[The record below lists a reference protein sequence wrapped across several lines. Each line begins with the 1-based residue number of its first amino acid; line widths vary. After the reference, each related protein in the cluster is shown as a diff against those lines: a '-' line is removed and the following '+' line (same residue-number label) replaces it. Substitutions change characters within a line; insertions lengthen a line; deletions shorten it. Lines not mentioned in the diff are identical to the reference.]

1 MNVNK
6 ASLFWGILLI
16 GGGGM
21 ALAQQFG
28 YLDQLPE
35 SAWMWVFA
43 LVSLAAFL
51 SYALSGWREWGWLFP
66 AGVFGGLAVT
76 IGLAT
81 NNVDNAAVGSPLF
94 FGLLIPF
101 AAAYLTDRAKN
112 WWALIPGGVMFFLA
126 MTTLLVDNV
135 GGEWVGALFLFLIG
149 LSFFIV
155 YWNNRTR
162 TWALLV
168 AYILGVLSLA
178 PAMATGCTVVV
189 KPAGT
194 TPLTDIRCCELID
207 KAIQDGGGPKGVIN
221 VVTGPGSVIGEELLV
236 NPTVRKI
243 GFTGATDTGRRVMQS
258 AAKDFKHV
266 TLELGGSDP
275 MIVCDDADLDRA
287 VSAAS
292 VGRFFNCGQAC
303 LAVKRLYLF
312 DNIAD
317 QFMEKL
323 VEKAKKISVGNGLKP
338 DTLMGPLHTKEQRQ
352 EVEEQVEDAVKRG
365 AKILY
370 GGQRPKGEEYDKG
383 FYLQPTLVAD
393 VDPASRLLREE
404 CFGPALPIVR
414 VKNLDQAIEQANN
427 SIFGLGSS
435 IWTRDI
441 NRAMAGA
448 ERIEAGYTWVNSAQ
462 IIYDELPFG
471 GVKQSGLGKE
481 HGEEAIEHYTD
492 SKSVVIATETQSEM
506 VGGE

>member
-1 MNVNK
+1 MAKLLIASEHVDSESNETTAVKNPATGELVDSVPKGAVNDVRRAIDAAK
-6 ASLFWGILLI
+6 GALKKWSEMAPSKRGAILLQAGHAI
-16 GGGGM
+16 LQQEKELATLLTREQGKPMRESILEIRRFVHTLDHYGGM
-21 ALAQQFG
+21 AK
-28 YLDQLPE
+28 
-35 SAWMWVFA
+35 
-43 LVSLAAFL
+43 SL
-51 SYALSGWREWGWLFP
+51 R
-66 AGVFGGLAVT
+66 
-76 IGLAT
+76 
-81 NNVDNAAVGSPLF
+81 NAAVMLDAGRHGLVLRKPLGVCGS
-94 FGLLIPF
+94 
-101 AAAYLTDRAKN
+101 
-112 WWALIPGGVMFFLA
+112 
-126 MTTLLVDNV
+126 
-135 GGEWVGALFLFLIG
+135 
-149 LSFFIV
+149 IV
-155 YWNNRTR
+155 PWNFPVSLMGNKLGP
-162 TWALLV
+162 ALL
-168 AYILGVLSLA
+168 
-178 PAMATGCTVVV
+178 TGNTVVV

-194 TPLTDIRCCELID
+194 TPLTDLRCCELID
-207 KAIQDGGGPKGVIN
+207 KAIQDAGGPRGVLN
-221 VVTGPGSVIGEELLV
+221 VVTGPGSVVGEELLV
-236 NPTVRKI
+236 NRTVRKI

-258 AAKDFKHV
+258 AAQDFKHV

-275 MIVCDDADLDRA
+275 MIVCDDADIDRA

-312 DNIAD
+312 DRIAD
-317 QFMEKL
+317 VFMDKL
-323 VEKAKKISVGNGLKP
+323 VEKVKRITVGNGLKAGV
-338 DTLMGPLHTKEQRQ
+338 LMGPLHTAEQRR

-365 AKILY
+365 AKVLY
-370 GGQRPKGEEYDKG
+370 GAQRPNGNDYNKG

-393 VDPASRLLREE
+393 VDPASRLLQEE

-492 SKSVVIATETQSEM
+492 SKSVVIATETHSEM

>member
-1 MNVNK
+1 MAKLYIASEYADSESKESTPVRNPATGEIVDTVPK
-6 ASLFWGILLI
+6 GTVTDIRRAIDVAKGALKKWSEMAPSKRGAILLEAGRSILEQEKELASLLTREQGKPLRESILEIRRFVHTLDHY
-16 GGGGM
+16 GGM
-21 ALAQQFG
+21 AKSLRTAAVV
-28 YLDQLPE
+28 LDRGRHGLVLRKPLGVCG
-35 SAWMWVFA
+35 AIVPWNFP
-43 LVSLAAFL
+43 VSLMGNKL
-51 SYALSGWREWGWLFP
+51 GP
-66 AGVFGGLAVT
+66 
-76 IGLAT
+76 
-81 NNVDNAAVGSPLF
+81 
-94 FGLLIPF
+94 
-101 AAAYLTDRAKN
+101 
-112 WWALIPGGVMFFLA
+112 
-126 MTTLLVDNV
+126 
-135 GGEWVGALFLFLIG
+135 
-149 LSFFIV
+149 
-155 YWNNRTR
+155 
-162 TWALLV
+162 ALL
-168 AYILGVLSLA
+168 AGN
-178 PAMATGCTVVV
+178 TVVV

-207 KAIQDGGGPKGVIN
+207 QAIQNAGGPKGVLN
-221 VVTGPGSVIGEELLV
+221 VVTGAGSVVGEELLV

-275 MIVCDDADLDRA
+275 MIVCDDADIDRA

-312 DNIAD
+312 DAIAEP
-317 QFMEKL
+317 FMEKL
-323 VEKAKKISVGNGLKP
+323 VEKVKRIRVGNGLSKE
-338 DTLMGPLHTKEQRQ
+338 TFMGPLHTADQRK

-365 AKILY
+365 GRILY
-370 GGQRPKGEEYDKG
+370 GAQRPTGGDYEKG

-393 VDPASRLLREE
+393 VDPASRLLQEE

-492 SKSVVIATETQSEM
+492 SKSVVIATEMESEII
-506 VGGE
+506 GGE